1 MEGNDNSLSENKEN
15 IKPGKTEKSK
25 MDLVLFLVIG
35 ILIGII
41 IGHFM
46 SPYLSELT
54 APAEDPI
61 YQQYEESSWGEYT
74 LYRNED
80 LKVEISVEHFS
91 SGNGYNAR
99 WVNITGKDYGLYG
112 WWNPSS
118 LHDYILEFSDE
129 LSEIQLKWFE
139 YMLRYIVR

>member
-1 MEGNDNSLSENKEN
+1 MEGNSNNLSENKEN
-15 IKPGKTEKSK
+15 NKPGKTE
-25 MDLVLFLVIG
+25 MPRFDLVLFLLIG

-41 IGHFM
+41 IGHLI

-54 APAEDPI
+54 APTEDPI

-74 LYRNED
+74 VYRNED

-91 SGNGYNAR
+91 SGNGYYAR
-99 WVNITGKDYGLYG
+99 WVNITGNDFGLSG

-118 LHDYILEFSDE
+118 LHEYILEFSEE
-129 LSEIQLKWFE
+129 LSENQLEWFE